1 MQNEA
6 YIELLNIE
14 FYYNLVPL
22 LLLQNSVQ
30 NILRKIKKSS
40 KVRKS

>member
-6 YIELLNIE
+6 YIALLNIE

-30 NILRKIKKSS
+30 NILTKIKKSS